1 MEIINIGDAKT
12 NLSKLVE
19 KVLSGKEVII
29 GRRNK
34 PLVRLS
40 PFMENSGEKR
50 RGGQLKGK
58 IKIAADFD
66 ELPKELE
73 DMFSGLI
80 E

>member
-12 NLSKLVE
+12 HLSKLVE

-29 GRRNK
+29 ARRNK

-40 PFMENSGEKR
+40 PFHEKPGNKR
-50 RGGQLKGK
+50 KGGQLKGK
-58 IKIAADFD
+58 IKMAPDFD
-66 ELPKELE
+66 KLPKELE
-73 DMFSGLI
+73 DRFSGFI